1 MSRKQRQAKILELIS
16 EKAIETQSELM
27 EELYKNGYKT
37 TQATVSRDIKDL
49 GLVKTAFNNR
59 YRYVYPDNNNR
70 QDRFLAIFKQSI
82 ISIDKAM
89 NLVVLKTVSGAANSA
104 CMAIDTLNEPAI
116 AGTLAGDD
124 TFVVIVKNLGEI
136 DKIYNKLKDM
146 MTDK

>member
-70 QDRFLAIFKQSI
+70 QDRFWRFLSNQLFLLIK
-82 ISIDKAM
+82 
-89 NLVVLKTVSGAANSA
+89 
-104 CMAIDTLNEPAI
+104 P
-116 AGTLAGDD
+116 
-124 TFVVIVKNLGEI
+124 
-136 DKIYNKLKDM
+136 
-146 MTDK
+146 